1 MRPTTERADR
11 RTMPPGTSTVASE
24 RSENSVA
31 VGMLLV
37 ITTSDRR
44 SSSSWAR

>member
-1 MRPTTERADR
+1 
-11 RTMPPGTSTVASE
+11 MPPGTSTVASE

-37 ITTSDRR
+37 ITTSAAVEQLLGQVVAAGR
-44 SSSSWAR
+44 SPAR